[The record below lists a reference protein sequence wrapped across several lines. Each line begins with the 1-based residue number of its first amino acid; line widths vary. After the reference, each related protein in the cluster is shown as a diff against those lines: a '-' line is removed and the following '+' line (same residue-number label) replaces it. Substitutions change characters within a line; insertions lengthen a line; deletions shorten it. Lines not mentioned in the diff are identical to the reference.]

1 MRLTSIAVHTRQ
13 TQCAGIVAEVGREYE
28 IGDRAPLSLGI
39 EVEGGMMKKVIEK
52 DTPVPC
58 HRFYD

>member
-1 MRLTSIAVHTRQ
+1 
-13 TQCAGIVAEVGREYE
+13 VAEVGREYE